1 MTMDEERRRI
11 LRMLAE
17 GSISVEECEE
27 LLKALSERRTEKVA
41 REVESVQ
48 GDRPVWP
55 YILLVG
61 LAVVGVVMWVGLGS
75 LFAYRHG
82 PPSSWVGPW
91 AFPGNI
97 VRGFRFGFPLIVF
110 GGLMK
115 TAALV
120 FWIWMLVEC
129 IARLP
134 CDFRLLFTSR
144 HEYDKWIWIA
154 VIVVT
159 NWVGALAYLVL
170 IRQEA
175 RARAGGVAP
184 QVPPPEEPFTPSP
197 RARSVFPFFLIG
209 CIIAMCGVVAVS
221 LLIWHPWTNRPL
233 EVFSGPHG
241 AWVPTLGLGLIVP
254 FIVIV
259 IWLGIFWVWMLI
271 DCLARDH
278 REFGTLITS
287 DKSIDKILWLL
298 LILFMSVIGAFAYH
312 IAVRRR
318 PRPTPAAVVK
328 ADVGRR

>member
-1 MTMDEERRRI
+1 MDEERRRI

-27 LLKALSERRTEKVA
+27 LLKALSERRTEKVT
-41 REVESVQ
+41 REVEAVQ
-48 GDRPVWP
+48 GERPVWP
-55 YILLVG
+55 YVLLIA

-75 LFAYRHG
+75 LFAYRSASH
-82 PPSSWVGPW
+82 STWLGPW
-91 AFPGNI
+91 AFPGEI
-97 VRGFRFGFPLIVF
+97 VSRFRLTFPLIVF
-110 GGLMK
+110 GGLMR

-120 FWIWMLVEC
+120 FWIWMLVDC

-134 CDFRLLFTSR
+134 CDFRLLFTSK

-184 QVPPPEEPFTPSP
+184 QAGAAGQPPPEEPFTPSP
-197 RARSVFPFFLIG
+197 RARSIIPFFLIG
-209 CIIAMCGVVAVS
+209 FILPMFGVIAVS
-221 LLIWHPWTNRPL
+221 LLWWHPWTSHPMPFGL
-233 EVFSGPHG
+233 HPCLWGPS
-241 AWVPTLGLGLIVP
+241 LGVGLTVMAICLGV
-254 FIVIV
+254 
-259 IWLGIFWVWMLI
+259 FWVWMLI

-287 DKSIDKILWLL
+287 DKSVDKIIWLL
-298 LILFMSVIGAFAYH
+298 LILCTSVIGAFAYH

-318 PRPTPAAVVK
+318 PRPAPEAVVK
-328 ADVGRR
+328 ADVGKG